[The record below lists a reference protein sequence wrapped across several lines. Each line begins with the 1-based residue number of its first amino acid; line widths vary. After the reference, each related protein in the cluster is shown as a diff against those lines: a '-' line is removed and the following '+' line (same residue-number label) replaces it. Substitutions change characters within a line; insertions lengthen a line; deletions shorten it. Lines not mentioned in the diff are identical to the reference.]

1 MTPLMAA
8 VRTWRT
14 IILTVAS
21 LLPAVAACAD
31 TAIEDMP
38 APEARQAV
46 AVDADAV
53 YAIDSRTIGKY
64 DKRTG
69 KRILQW
75 AGPEDGP
82 IQHLNSGVVIEGRLY
97 CAHSNYPN
105 QPMTSS
111 IEIWDTDSLEHV
123 GNHSFGIFAGSA
135 TWVDFHDDYWWV
147 VFANYDTHGGSP
159 GKGPEWTT
167 LVQFDKEWR
176 HRAAWVLPQTL
187 VDEFSPYSASGGA
200 WGPDGYLY
208 LTGHDAA
215 AIFRMSLPATGS
227 ALELKKRIAM
237 PIEGQGIAWDRST
250 DVARLYGLRRST
262 RTVVVMEPGL

>member
-1 MTPLMAA
+1 MTPLMAP
-8 VRTWRT
+8 VRPWRT

-21 LLPAVAACAD
+21 LLPTVAACAD
-31 TAIEDMP
+31 AVTGEFS
-38 APEARQAV
+38 APEARQGV

-69 KRILQW
+69 KRIRQW
-75 AGPEDGP
+75 VGPEDGP
-82 IQHLNSGVVIEGRLY
+82 IQHLDSGVVIEGRLY
-97 CAHSNYPN
+97 CAHSNYPH

-111 IEIWDTDSLEHV
+111 IEIWDADSLEHV
-123 GNHSFGIFAGSA
+123 GSHSFGIFAGSA
-135 TWVDFHDDYWWV
+135 TWVDFHDGYWWV
-147 VFANYDTHGGSP
+147 VFANYDTHGASP

-167 LVQFDKEWR
+167 LVQFDNAWQ

-187 VDEFSPYSASGGA
+187 VDEFSPYSSSGGA

-215 AIFRMSLPATGS
+215 AIFRMSLPAAGS
-227 ALELKKRIAM
+227 VLELKERIAV

-250 DVARLYGLRRST
+250 DLPRLYGLRRSS
-262 RTVVVMEPGL
+262 RTVVVMEPDL